1 FNYESTNPF
10 TAK

>member
-1 FNYESTNPF
+1 FNYESTGPF

>member
-1 FNYESTNPF
+1 FNYESTDPF